1 MQMAIWQASDNKE
14 HGFDRPPL
22 DRKATSENQ
31 NSNKRSNFATIHSL
45 LDLVDFNAARNPDHV
60 FCLQEV
66 KHDFDLHKLT
76 FKGLAD
82 AVEICTAWLGHAIVG
97 LASSKRNG
105 EREKPTAVALL
116 MGSDITLFI
125 YILSLMRIGIPVH

>member
-1 MQMAIWQASDNKE
+1 MQMAIWQSSDNKE

-31 NSNKRSNFATIHSL
+31 NCNKRNSFATIHSL

-66 KHDFDLHKLT
+66 KHGFDLHKLT

-82 AVEICTAWLGHAIVG
+82 AVEICTTWLGHAIVG
-97 LASSKRNG
+97 LASSNRNG

-125 YILSLMRIGIPVH
+125 YILALMRIGIPVH